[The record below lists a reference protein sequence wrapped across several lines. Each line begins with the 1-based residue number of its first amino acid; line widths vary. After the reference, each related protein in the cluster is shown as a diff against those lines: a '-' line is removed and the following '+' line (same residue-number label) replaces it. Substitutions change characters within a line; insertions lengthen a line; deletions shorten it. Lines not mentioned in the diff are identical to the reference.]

1 MKTTLIYILG
11 ETMQIQGM
19 VSTGKKIQNNMPPK
33 NKKLSRKDLYN
44 TETNPAANLN
54 KIIKL
59 MESENNE
66 KKNRDHT

>member
-1 MKTTLIYILG
+1 MIYNLG

-19 VSTGKKIQNNMPPK
+19 VSTGKTFQNNMPPK